1 MATPP
6 SANAIAAKKLM
17 DSNDFYKKLYRK
29 FDKSLNSC
37 LESFQK
43 TINVTVTKAE
53 NRLYQC
59 EQSMHLYM
67 KNMKKS
73 YEVDLTL
80 AENLVN
86 KELKSKVI
94 MSQWTNM
101 FLTTTEQSSLD
112 ALTFAISRFALNVC
126 LCFRDVTPAY
136 IVETQVHKNL
146 IYYIGSPHKL
156 VSVKQISYYL

>member
-1 MATPP
+1 MTTQP
-6 SANAIAAKKLM
+6 SATSIAAKKLM
-17 DSNDFYKKLYRK
+17 ESNDFYKNLYRK

-43 TINVTVTKAE
+43 TVNATVTKVE

-59 EQSMHLYM
+59 EQSMNVYM
-67 KNMKKS
+67 KSMKKS

-86 KELKSKVI
+86 KELKSKVV

-101 FLTTTEQSSLD
+101 FLTTTEQASLD

-136 IVETQVHKNL
+136 IIETQVHKNL
-146 IYYIGSPHKL
+146 IYYIGSPHTL
-156 VSVKQISYYL
+156 VSKIFFE